1 MFVELSPT
9 DGRFKSMLDLAPS
22 EEPPAQ
28 TIMPAHNMDNLHP
41 NQNTSSTVDSEVRIC
56 INDVTVDSSEDFT
69 AGDGNNTELSI
80 QELKKQQKRRSSWC
94 PEENKKKEGRKE
106 KQRTLAVTGR
116 R

>member
-1 MFVELSPT
+1 
-9 DGRFKSMLDLAPS
+9 MLDLVPT

-41 NQNTSSTVDSEVRIC
+41 NHNTSSTVDSDVRIC

-69 AGDGNNTELSI
+69 DGNKSELSI

-94 PEENKKKEGRKE
+94 PEENKKKEERKE
-106 KQRTLAVTGR
+106 KQRILAVTGR

>member
-1 MFVELSPT
+1 
-9 DGRFKSMLDLAPS
+9 MLDLAPT

-41 NQNTSSTVDSEVRIC
+41 NQNTNSTVDSEVRIC

-69 AGDGNNTELSI
+69 ATDGNKSELSI

-94 PEENKKKEGRKE
+94 PEENKKKEERKE

>member
-1 MFVELSPT
+1 
-9 DGRFKSMLDLAPS
+9 MLDLAPS
-22 EEPPAQ
+22 EEPSAQ
-28 TIMPAHNMDNLHP
+28 SIMPAHTTDNLHP
-41 NQNTSSTVDSEVRIC
+41 NHNTSSTVDSEVRIC

-69 AGDGNNTELSI
+69 ATDGTELSI

-94 PEENKKKEGRKE
+94 PEEAKKKEERKE